1 MKQQCRKG
9 TEILDEIMSPS
20 DSYGGLMNEGQM
32 NEGQMNEGQMNEGQM
47 NEGQYKEL
55 MEIFQHLFINS

>member
-1 MKQQCRKG
+1 
-9 TEILDEIMSPS
+9 MSPS

-32 NEGQMNEGQMNEGQM
+32 NEGQMNEGLMNEGQM

>member
-9 TEILDEIMSPS
+9 IDILDEIMSPG
-20 DSYGGLMNEGQM
+20 D
-32 NEGQMNEGQMNEGQM
+32 QMNEGQM
-47 NEGQYKEL
+47 NEGQYKDL